1 MNENELRFCAS
12 KFPSF
17 KNTNDNFPISNAWG
31 SKVPVTKRRVIR
43 FTENFVLKQ
52 ANSVGK
58 LFFTYFH
65 RLVNTLVENE
75 DYIGQKGEIGTRN
88 KLK

>member
-1 MNENELRFCAS
+1 MNSDFVPQSVLHS
-12 KFPSF
+12 K
-17 KNTNDNFPISNAWG
+17 TQMIISQYLML
-31 SKVPVTKRRVIR
+31 STTKRRVIR

-65 RLVNTLVENE
+65 RLVENE
-75 DYIGQKGEIGTRN
+75 DYIGQKGEI
-88 KLK
+88 

>member
-1 MNENELRFCAS
+1 MNSDFVPQSFLHS
-12 KFPSF
+12 K
-17 KNTNDNFPISNAWG
+17 TQMIISQYLMLSA
-31 SKVPVTKRRVIR
+31 TKRRVIR

-65 RLVNTLVENE
+65 RLVENE
-75 DYIGQKGEIGTRN
+75 DYIGQKGEI
-88 KLK
+88 